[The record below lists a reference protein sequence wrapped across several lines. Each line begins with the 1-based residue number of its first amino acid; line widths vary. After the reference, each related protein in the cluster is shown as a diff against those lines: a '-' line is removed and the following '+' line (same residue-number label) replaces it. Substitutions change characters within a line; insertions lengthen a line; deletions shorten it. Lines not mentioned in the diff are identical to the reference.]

1 MTSEEGSSSVF
12 HTSSRLVTDGGESR
26 TPRGACETTMQLQD
40 VASGLSH
47 QYTNFIDAL
56 QEPIDNSVSAIVK
69 NEDYS
74 DEPAEKEDDVA
85 EICISIIKEGD
96 LVWFIVADNG
106 PGIPYDTLQRDIFI
120 LGDESS
126 SDGIL
131 NNVGWG
137 LKQAVAWFENQV
149 NTNVDIEDSAR
160 DSNFRIITRST
171 EDGLLSVGGPID
183 GSLQIYEGGGD
194 SLLTDGL
201 QGDPLEDE
209 ETGTRVYLP
218 CTLDRVDED
227 LWKQGPA
234 DLSTRL
240 HALQERLGLQYRD
253 LLKARDNNRIT
264 IRYEDKDDGTTQVYE
279 VPPLDLAYNT
289 DIDPDYPL
297 VDELEITADGVTYDV
312 AYERGMIDYEDIC
325 ASAEEA
331 DSGLVTSGNKLRW
344 YTPSQATAGVDIY
357 ANGRILM
364 FGELDIFDR
373 SINPALNYFGG
384 VVRIIP
390 QNNSDEVPT
399 ENRKVAINRGSELW
413 HKLAD
418 ELRELG
424 VEEKRYDD
432 GEEGDGEE
440 EPDEVDE
447 SEEGDGEG
455 EENGN
460 GEEGESGEEEGEEES
475 DGGGDEG
482 EDGSDEGEG
491 EEDVDE
497 ETDEE
502 EGESEDDTEGNDDTD
517 GEDGEDGKGEG
528 EDSEEETD
536 GEDERGGEEEGE
548 DEGEVTEDDEEDGDD
563 RGSDSVVEQLKD
575 ADPDHSF
582 EQNQAF
588 DGAEVDLVET
598 QEDGSVILWV
608 IRSETATPA
617 DAYTLAMVQNH
628 YKRNNSNLSEVRI
641 VAPDASSAFEID
653 LSELQDYN
661 DLQGD
666 PYSITYKPEDEI

>member
-1 MTSEEGSSSVF
+1 MF

-26 TPRGACETTMQLQD
+26 TPRGSCETTMQLQD

-69 NEDYS
+69 NEDYF
-74 DEPAEKEDDVA
+74 DEPTDKEDDVV

-106 PGIPYDTLQRDIFI
+106 PGIPYNTLQRDIFI

-149 NTNVDIEDSAR
+149 NINVDIEDSAR
-160 DSNFRIITRST
+160 DSNFRIITRSE

-183 GSLQIYEGGGD
+183 GSLQIYDEGD
-194 SLLTDGL
+194 ESLWADGL
-201 QGDPLEDE
+201 QGDPLEE
-209 ETGTRVYLP
+209 KETGTRVYLP

-240 HALQERLGLQYRD
+240 HALQERLGLQYRN
-253 LLKARDNNRIT
+253 LLKAREDNRIT

-279 VPPLDLAYNT
+279 VPPLDLIYDT
-289 DIDPDYPL
+289 ELDPEYPL
-297 VDELEITADGVTYDV
+297 VDEFAITADGITYDV
-312 AYERGMIDYEDIC
+312 TYERGMIDYEDIC
-325 ASAEEA
+325 AAAEEA

-344 YTPSQATAGVDIY
+344 YTPSQETAGVDIY

-373 SINPALNYFGG
+373 APNPALNYFGG
-384 VVRIIP
+384 EVRIIP

-399 ENRKVAINRGSELW
+399 ENRKVAIDRGSELW
-413 HKLAD
+413 RKLAD
-418 ELRELG
+418 KLRDLG

-432 GEEGDGEE
+432 DEEGEE

-447 SEEGDGEG
+447 
-455 EENGN
+455 
-460 GEEGESGEEEGEEES
+460 GEEGGNGSGEEEEGGEEEGEEDG
-475 DGGGDEG
+475 DGGDDEG
-482 EDGSDEGEG
+482 EDGSDE
-491 EEDVDE
+491 EESEEEVDE

-502 EGESEDDTEGNDDTD
+502 DESEGDTEGDDDTEGGDR
-517 GEDGEDGKGEG
+517 EDGEGVGEG
-528 EDSEEETD
+528 SEETD
-536 GEDERGGEEEGE
+536 GKDES
-548 DEGEVTEDDEEDGDD
+548 EEDGDD
-563 RGSDSVVEQLKD
+563 TDSDSVVEQLKG
-575 ADPDHSF
+575 ANPDHSF
-582 EQNQAF
+582 EQDRDF
-588 DGAEVDLVET
+588 DSAEVNLVET
-598 QEDGSVILWV
+598 REDGSVILWV
-608 IRSETATPA
+608 IKSETATPA

-628 YKRNNSNLSEVRI
+628 YKRENSSLSEVRL
-641 VAPDASSAFEID
+641 VAPDASSAFETD
-653 LSELQDYN
+653 LSELQGYK

-666 PYSITYKPEDEI
+666 PYSIAYKPEDEI

>member
-1 MTSEEGSSSVF
+1 
-12 HTSSRLVTDGGESR
+12 
-26 TPRGACETTMQLQD
+26 MQLQD

-69 NEDYS
+69 NEDYF
-74 DEPAEKEDDVA
+74 DELTEKEDDVV

-149 NTNVDIEDSAR
+149 NINVDIEDSAR
-160 DSNFRIITRST
+160 DSNFRIITRSE

-183 GSLQIYEGGGD
+183 GSLQIYEERD
-194 SLLTDGL
+194 NSLWTDGL
-201 QGDPLEDE
+201 QGDSLEAE

-240 HALQERLGLQYRD
+240 HALQERLGLQYRY
-253 LLKARDNNRIT
+253 LLKTREDNRIT

-279 VPPLDLAYNT
+279 VPPLDLEYDT
-289 DIDPDYPL
+289 ELDPDYPL
-297 VDELEITADGVTYDV
+297 VDEFEITADGVTYDV
-312 AYERGMIDYEDIC
+312 TYERGMIDYEEIC
-325 ASAEEA
+325 AAAEEA

-344 YTPSQATAGVDIY
+344 YTPSQATAGVDVY

-373 SINPALNYFGG
+373 SYNPALNYFGG

-399 ENRKVAINRGSELW
+399 ENRKVAIDRGSELW
-413 HKLAD
+413 HNLA
-418 ELRELG
+418 EKLRELG

-432 GEEGDGEE
+432 DEEEEREEKPDEGEKGDGEE
-440 EPDEVDE
+440 E
-447 SEEGDGEG
+447 GDG
-455 EENGN
+455 
-460 GEEGESGEEEGEEES
+460 SGEEEEGGEEEEEEDS

-482 EDGSDEGEG
+482 ENGSDEGEG
-491 EEDVDE
+491 EEDAGD

-502 EGESEDDTEGNDDTD
+502 DESEDDTEGDDNTD
-517 GEDGEDGKGEG
+517 GEDGEDG
-528 EDSEEETD
+528 EDEEDRED
-536 GEDERGGEEEGE
+536 GEDGEGE
-548 DEGEVTEDDEEDGDD
+548 DEGSGEETEEDEDESEENGDD
-563 RGSDSVVEQLKD
+563 TGSDSVVEQLKD
-575 ADPDHSF
+575 ANPDHSF
-582 EQNQAF
+582 EQDQVF

-598 QEDGSVILWV
+598 QEDDSVILWV
-608 IRSETATPA
+608 IKSETATPA

-628 YKRNNSNLSEVRI
+628 YKRENSSLSEVRL
-641 VAPDASSAFEID
+641 VAPDASSVFETD

-666 PYSITYKPEDEI
+666 PYSIAYKPEDEI

>member
-1 MTSEEGSSSVF
+1 MTYEKGSSSVF

-26 TPRGACETTMQLQD
+26 TPRGSCETTMQLQD

-69 NEDYS
+69 NEDYF
-74 DEPAEKEDDVA
+74 DEPADKEDDVV

-149 NTNVDIEDSAR
+149 NINVDIEDPAR
-160 DSNFRIITRST
+160 DSNFRIITRSE

-183 GSLQIYEGGGD
+183 GSLQIYEGGGE
-194 SLLTDGL
+194 SLWTDGL
-201 QGDPLEDE
+201 QGDSLEAE
-209 ETGTRVYLP
+209 ATGTRVYLP

-234 DLSTRL
+234 DHSTRL

-253 LLKARDNNRIT
+253 LLKARDDNRIT
-264 IRYEDKDDGTTQVYE
+264 IRYEDKDDGTTQVYK
-279 VPPLDLAYNT
+279 VPPLDLEYDT
-289 DIDPDYPL
+289 ELDPDYPL
-297 VDELEITADGVTYDV
+297 VDEFEITADGITYDV
-312 AYERGMIDYEDIC
+312 TYERGMIDYEDIC
-325 ASAEEA
+325 VAAEEA

-344 YTPSQATAGVDIY
+344 YTPSQATAGVDVY

-373 SINPALNYFGG
+373 SYNPALNYFGG

-399 ENRKVAINRGSELW
+399 ENRKVAIDRGSELW
-413 HKLAD
+413 HNLA
-418 ELRELG
+418 EKLRELG
-424 VEEKRYDD
+424 VEETRYDND
-432 GEEGDGEE
+432 EEEEGEEEPDEGEEGDGEE
-440 EPDEVDE
+440 E
-447 SEEGDGEG
+447 GDSSG
-455 EENGN
+455 EE
-460 GEEGESGEEEGEEES
+460 EESGEEEGDECSE
-475 DGGGDEG
+475 GGDEDED
-482 EDGSDEGEG
+482 EDGSDEGEV
-491 EEDVDE
+491 EE

-502 EGESEDDTEGNDDTD
+502 DESEDDTEGDDDIDSED
-517 GEDGEDGKGEG
+517 GEDGEGED

-536 GEDERGGEEEGE
+536 GENKQEDEEGE
-548 DEGEVTEDDEEDGDD
+548 DEGEETEDDKENGDD
-563 RGSDSVVEQLKD
+563 TGSDSVVEQLKD
-575 ADPDHSF
+575 ANPDHSF
-582 EQNQAF
+582 EQDQVF

-598 QEDGSVILWV
+598 QEDDSEILWV

-628 YKRNNSNLSEVRI
+628 YKRENSSLFEVRL
-641 VAPDASSAFEID
+641 VAPDASSAFETD

-666 PYSITYKPEDEI
+666 PYSIAYKPEDEI